1 MGRVICLVMGY
12 VFGLFQTGYLYG
24 KMNHIDIRNYGSGN
38 SGTTNALR
46 VMGKKA
52 GLIVFAGDFL
62 KTVFACLA
70 ARIIFKGSP
79 DTDLYVLYAGLGVVL
94 GHNFPVLL
102 KLQGRKGDR
111 FHGRH
116 SRVHGLARDT
126 CLCSTVP
133 WSCHHYKICLPWFY
147 SGGDLILYPDT
158 GLRGAWNIYRLC
170 GSSHGV
176 LCRCLRPDGD
186 GDLETQDEHKK
197 TFIRHREQA
206 LGRKEKLNKRLSTKI
221 SVSTGQ

>member
-94 GHNFPVLL
+94 GHNFPCYLNF
-102 KLQGRKGDR
+102 KGGKGIASMAGILVSMDW
-111 FHGRH
+111 
-116 SRVHGLARDT
+116 RVTLVCAALFLGA
-126 CLCSTVP
+126 VII
-133 WSCHHYKICLPWFY
+133 KICLPWFY

-206 LGRKEKLNKRLSTKI
+206 LGWKEKLNKRLSTKI
-221 SVSTGQ
+221 SVGTGQ